1 MSTDQNKAVVERF
14 LKELITED
22 RRELVEELVAED
34 YVYRGGDGE
43 EYRGREGFQE
53 VLDIYRDAFPDLHV
67 EIDKMV
73 AEGDVVATWY
83 TFSGTHRGELEQ
95 IPPTDRTISSASVQF
110 ATVRDGQIAEEWDL
124 VDQFSLFDALGVV
137 EVHQEPIEERE
148 RPGAG

>member
-43 EYRGREGFQE
+43 EYQGREGFLE
-53 VLDIYRDAFPDLHV
+53 VLDTYRNAFPDLHV

-83 TFSGTHRGELEQ
+83 TFSGTHRGELEE
-95 IPPTDRTISSASVQF
+95 IPPTGRKISSTSVQF
-110 ATVRDGQIAEEWDL
+110 TTVRDGLIVEEWDL
-124 VDQFSLFDALGVV
+124 VDQFSLLDTLGVV
-137 EVHQEPIEERE
+137 EVHREPIDDRE